1 MSVKYSKKDN
11 RPFAT
16 FTFEDFTGQI
26 EMMAWSEE
34 YEKFKDL
41 LQPGQVLGLRC
52 RCMKD
57 QRAEGNRV
65 TMSDAKELKAKKA
78 RDPNAATNVAEKPI
92 TPPAPPKP
100 LLLRLDS
107 KRHSQIDLDRIHEVL
122 LNNPGDL
129 PVIFEFAYNGGSKVR
144 LEVGEEF
151 RISQTKDLIQQLMI
165 WM

>member
-1 MSVKYSKKDN
+1 VKYSKKDN

-16 FTFEDFTGQI
+16 FIFEDFTGQI

-57 QRAEGNRV
+57 QRSEGNRV
-65 TMSDAKELKAKKA
+65 TMSDAKELQPKKA
-78 RDPNAATNVAEKPI
+78 RNPNAATAVAEKAPPP
-92 TPPAPPKP
+92 PPAPPKP

-107 KRHSQIDLDRIHEVL
+107 RRHSQIDLDRIHEVL
-122 LNNPGDL
+122 LNHPGEL
-129 PVIFEFAYNGGSKVR
+129 PVIFEFNRPGGGRIR
-144 LEVGEEF
+144 LQAGDEF
-151 RISQTKDLIQQLMI
+151 RVSQTRELVQALMI
-165 WM
+165 WL